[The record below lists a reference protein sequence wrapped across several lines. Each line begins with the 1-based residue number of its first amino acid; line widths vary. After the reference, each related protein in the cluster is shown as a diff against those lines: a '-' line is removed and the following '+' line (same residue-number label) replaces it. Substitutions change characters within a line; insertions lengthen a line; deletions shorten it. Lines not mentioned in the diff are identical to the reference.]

1 MERLVDGVDHV
12 YVPMTEAS
20 AAFDVLTSGLG
31 LPTLWPMTS
40 FGSFSSGG
48 VSLGSIKLEI
58 IESNAVTPWCA
69 AHHPPRI
76 QGIAL
81 RPHAS
86 VDDGYLT
93 ELDERRILHS
103 DPETFERDGRP
114 GWTNVYLVDLVG
126 PDAGAFVCDYHLP
139 ESKDLDHRRRVL
151 AERAGGR
158 LGVFDAV
165 ELVIA
170 SHDPAAAARRWQRLL
185 RPSGA
190 SDLAWRLPV
199 GPVIRLVPGEDD
211 RVEQLTLSVRDADV
225 AARIWA
231 EAAKP
236 TLAGLPVRFVG

>member
-1 MERLVDGVDHV
+1 MEPLVDGIDHV

-20 AAFDVLTSGLG
+20 AAFDVLSTGLG
-31 LPTLWPMTS
+31 LPILWPMTS

-81 RPHAS
+81 RPS
-86 VDDGYLT
+86 SPVDDGYLT
-93 ELDERRILHS
+93 GLDERRILHS

-126 PDAGAFVCDYHLP
+126 PDAGAFLCDYHLP

-158 LGVFDAV
+158 LGVLDAA
-165 ELVIA
+165 ELLIA
-170 SHDPAAAARRWQRLL
+170 SRDPEAAAR
-185 RPSGA
+185 
-190 SDLAWRLPV
+190 
-199 GPVIRLVPGEDD
+199 
-211 RVEQLTLSVRDADV
+211 
-225 AARIWA
+225 
-231 EAAKP
+231 
-236 TLAGLPVRFVG
+236 